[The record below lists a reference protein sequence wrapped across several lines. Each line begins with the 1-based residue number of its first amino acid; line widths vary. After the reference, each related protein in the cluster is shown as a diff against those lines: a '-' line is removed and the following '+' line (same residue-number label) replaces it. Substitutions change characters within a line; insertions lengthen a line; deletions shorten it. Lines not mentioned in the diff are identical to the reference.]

1 MMLKDAI
8 SNYDEDAVMA
18 EAVRGENSAAN
29 TYAEAVMDLLPPDAR
44 PTIERQYEQIRASQR
59 ELDELRLSRI
69 AG

>member
-1 MMLKDAI
+1 
-8 SNYDEDAVMA
+8 MA